1 MPSAPLSPIDN
12 YKAVLTN
19 KYSDFSGRARRSEYW
34 WFVLVNA
41 GALIGIVVVAGILS
55 AIAKPLGVI
64 GYLLYLVVALGT
76 LIPGLAVGIRR
87 LHDTGK
93 SGWFLLISLV
103 PLVGGIILLVFLF
116 SDSSKESNQYGPSP
130 KY

>member
-41 GALIGIVVVAGILS
+41 GALIGIVIVAGILS
-55 AIAKPLGVI
+55 AIAKPLGVV

-116 SDSSKESNQYGPSP
+116 TDSSHESNQYGPSP